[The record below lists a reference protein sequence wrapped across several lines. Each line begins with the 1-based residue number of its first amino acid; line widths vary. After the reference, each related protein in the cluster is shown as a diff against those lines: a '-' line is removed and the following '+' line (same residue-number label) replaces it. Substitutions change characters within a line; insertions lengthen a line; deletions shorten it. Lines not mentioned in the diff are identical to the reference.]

1 MANSFY
7 SNGDVNVVTNNR
19 DTGRTAT
26 YTYDSLNR
34 LITGKSTATSGP
46 DCWGQTVPTGGYD
59 RYGNLLTINSSQC
72 SNPVLSLTVNTYN
85 QVTNTGFSYDA
96 AGNLTGD
103 GLYTYA
109 WNAEGHVTSAAGVTY
124 TYDGDG
130 QRVKKS
136 SGTLYWDGLAESDT
150 SGNTWTNEYIF
161 FAGQRIAR
169 RDGSGNVFYYFAD
182 ALGSSR
188 IIVQAG
194 QTAPCYDADFYLFGA
209 EKILTNTCS
218 QNFKFAAMEYDT
230 ESADYHTWFRQYTPN
245 QGRWLSP
252 DPLGGDV
259 ANPQSLD
266 RYAYALNSPTN
277 LVDPLGLKDCAK
289 GNPQTHKPPPGC
301 IPSQVPEMALLYG
314 PEWQIY
320 LEFYQVDLMLIAA
333 LPAHGFVPMPPGAA
347 KDCPGCYTNPLTDEI
362 WYPGNFLPSAR
373 AAQSA
378 WESGHYWNP
387 IDQAVNREHPGE
399 WTFRAKWTTVCSD
412 HMTVSMTTGKES
424 HHVDTVNPLPLWPVL
439 FGPPGT
445 SLVWFS
451 TFIGHATADVAGLLP
466 SNVACGP

>member
-1 MANSFY
+1 LANSFY

-96 AGNLTGD
+96 AGNLLGD

-150 SGNTWTNEYIF
+150 TGNTWTNEYIF
-161 FAGQRIAR
+161 FAGARIAR
-169 RDGSGNVFYYFAD
+169 RDGSGNVFYYFGD

-194 QTAPCYDADFYLFGA
+194 QTTPCYDADFYLFGA

-266 RYAYALNSPTN
+266 RYAYAGNNPTN
-277 LVDPLGLKDCAK
+277 FTDPLGLQS
-289 GNPQTHKPPPGC
+289 GSQTATWTGGC
-301 IPSQVPEMALLYG
+301 TSHGYVSPNMYSACQWMGYG
-314 PEWQIY
+314 PSGTN
-320 LEFYQVDLMLIAA
+320 
-333 LPAHGFVPMPPGAA
+333 GFP
-347 KDCPGCYTNPLTDEI
+347 
-362 WYPGNFLPSAR
+362 
-373 AAQSA
+373 
-378 WESGHYWNP
+378 
-387 IDQAVNREHPGE
+387 
-399 WTFRAKWTTVCSD
+399 
-412 HMTVSMTTGKES
+412 
-424 HHVDTVNPLPLWPVL
+424 
-439 FGPPGT
+439 
-445 SLVWFS
+445 
-451 TFIGHATADVAGLLP
+451 
-466 SNVACGP
+466 